1 LNEVDG
7 EQPRAVDAAE
17 VRYRE
22 EPMFGRIKARNL
34 NQAAQAAYEAER
46 TVRIAKAAR
55 VRGRQLAKEESDKNA
70 ERMSPAEKTRAQRN
84 SLAEQM
90 KSTPAV

>member
-1 LNEVDG
+1 MNEVDG

-22 EPMFGRIKARNL
+22 EPMFGRKKARNL
-34 NQAAQAAYEAER
+34 NQAARAASEAEHI
-46 TVRIAKAAR
+46 VRIAKAAR

-70 ERMSPAEKTRAQRN
+70 ERMSPAEKTRTQRN